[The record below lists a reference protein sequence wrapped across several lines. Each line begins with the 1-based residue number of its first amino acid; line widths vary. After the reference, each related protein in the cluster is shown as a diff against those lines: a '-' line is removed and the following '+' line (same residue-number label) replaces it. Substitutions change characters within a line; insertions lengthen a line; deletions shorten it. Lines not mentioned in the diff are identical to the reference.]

1 MIITKKLTNI
11 IFNIIIITILFILS
25 YLIYIQYTK
34 TKPSLEPSL
43 DKFKDTF
50 TCTMNLENINPKFA
64 DEFMKYDGRH
74 VACGPCQ
81 NATLK
86 INVNTSTDNSNPI
99 QTAQITSSNGVPI
112 IFPFRVNIDNIKT
125 FFCFE

>member
-1 MIITKKLTNI
+1 
-11 IFNIIIITILFILS
+11 
-25 YLIYIQYTK
+25 
-34 TKPSLEPSL
+34 
-43 DKFKDTF
+43 
-50 TCTMNLENINPKFA
+50 MNLENINPKFA